1 MENRDRD
8 DDVAA
13 WPLRAIYNPEVP
25 QCNPASAGHVQPWRR
40 HCHERAAPVQRTRER
55 SPRRAAPPA
64 RGGRSGGPRVPGFEV
79 SSQQGEVLDLQ
90 GLLEPRAPA
99 MGARCMWPDQR
110 EAPFYMAEGFD
121 HVQLASGGPAAGP
134 PPGDDVAQGAQG
146 TWLDLQAPKDD
157 GGDAGAA
164 PVGFGDVQAPGLF
177 AGMQPTQG
185 ARNLQDLLQLRSR
198 DAAAASAHPAE
209 PAAIPPQGDAAVE
222 AAAALNAAVPMPPDD
237 EQQQL
242 FAQQLAQIEDP
253 FDGCNDVLGD
263 GFMDLMGS
271 DLDFDP
277 ESGAFPV
284 DLRLMP

>member
-1 MENRDRD
+1 VENRDRD

-25 QCNPASAGHVQPWRR
+25 QCNPASAGHAQPWRR
-40 HCHERAAPVQRTRER
+40 HCHERAAVVQRSRER
-55 SPRRAAPPA
+55 SPRRAAAPA

-90 GLLEPRAPA
+90 GLLEPRAPP
-99 MGARCMWPDQR
+99 MGATCMWPDQR
-110 EAPFYMAEGFD
+110 EAPFYMAQGFD
-121 HVQLASGGPAAGP
+121 NVQLASGGPAAGP

-164 PVGFGDVQAPGLF
+164 PVGFGDVQEPSLF
-177 AGMQPTQG
+177 AGMRPMQG

-198 DAAAASAHPAE
+198 DAAAASAHPLE
-209 PAAIPPQGDAAVE
+209 PAATPPQGEAAVE
-222 AAAALNAAVPMPPDD
+222 AAAVSMLPDD
-237 EQQQL
+237 EQ
-242 FAQQLAQIEDP
+242 FAQQLAQIEDL
-253 FDGCNDVLGD
+253 FDRCNDVLGD
-263 GFMDLMGS
+263 GFMDVMGS
-271 DLDFDP
+271 DLDFDH

-284 DLRLMP
+284 DLHPMP